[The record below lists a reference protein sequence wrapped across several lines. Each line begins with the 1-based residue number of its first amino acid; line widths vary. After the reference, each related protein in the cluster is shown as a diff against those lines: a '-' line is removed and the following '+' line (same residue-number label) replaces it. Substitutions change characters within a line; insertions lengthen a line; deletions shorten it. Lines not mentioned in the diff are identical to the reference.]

1 LLCLTWRIR
10 GYNANMG
17 KLKALLNAFID
28 WFTMKN
34 ARHNRAL
41 RDLLYLL
48 KSIEDFLARYRLRE
62 DGSDFN
68 TAFKNMGQLRIDAVE
83 IAYQTGIRIRRAKN
97 IKGKD
102 LPPLVEEVYNDLEEL
117 KRALFTRTLS
127 NTVLS
132 EHVSKLDVAF
142 KNLLA
147 AMPSKG
153 YE

>member
-1 LLCLTWRIR
+1 MPTLD
-10 GYNANMG
+10 

-41 RDLLYLL
+41 RDLMYLL
-48 KSIEDFLARYRLRE
+48 KSVQDFLTRYRLQE

-68 TAFKNMGQLRIDAVE
+68 TVFKNMGQIRIDAVE
-83 IAYQTGIRIRRAKN
+83 IAYQTGLRIRRAKN
-97 IKGKD
+97 IKDKD

-117 KRALFTRTLS
+117 KRSLFTRTLS
-127 NTVLS
+127 DNVLS
-132 EHVSKLDVAF
+132 EHVSKLDVAY

-147 AMPSKG
+147 AMSDKD
-153 YE
+153 YQ